1 MRLKITEPIF
11 VGVSWQSSVDE
22 TGAYL
27 IDRSPHY
34 FEPIINYLRHGRI
47 VLDKGMSAEG
57 KTYSIPYLTEAF

>member
-1 MRLKITEPIF
+1 MCIF
-11 VGVSWQSSVDE
+11 SINEGAPWQSSVDE

-57 KTYSIPYLTEAF
+57 KIRGKKHRLTANL